1 MRTSWTHISPPS
13 SPPTPHSNQHKP
25 PIHVASLSRHHPTH
39 QPSQH
44 RIQQPNPQSNM
55 PTYLQQ
61 NHQCSRSHQLH
72 LQLPLT
78 GPNLTPLQ
86 LQVLGELSR
95 VLTAKLKKSSEDARE
110 MLLSWADA
118 MVVADTTWSAFQA
131 AMDLSV
137 DHQISMWDALILS
150 VAAENKCRLL
160 LSEDFQNGFT
170 WRGVTVVNPFETK
183 AKPYKLLAMAI

>member
-1 MRTSWTHISPPS
+1 MRIALDTNLLAYAEGLGDETRC
-13 SPPTPHSNQHKP
+13 QL
-25 PIHVASLSRHHPTH
+25 ASDL
-39 QPSQH
+39 
-44 RIQQPNPQSNM
+44 IAKLNPVNSLV
-55 PTYLQQ
+55 P
-61 NHQCSRSHQLH
+61 
-72 LQLPLT
+72 
-78 GPNLTPLQ
+78 

-183 AKPYKLLAMAI
+183 AQPYKLLAMAI